1 MAPSTQKQ
9 WTVQGKEGFDSLKY
23 ASDAAIPKIGEND
36 VLVKCTPIRPPE
48 SPSQL
53 C

>member
-23 ASDAAIPKIGEND
+23 ASDAAIPKIAEND
-36 VLVKCTPIRPPE
+36 VLVKCTSPPRPPPIQV
-48 SPSQL
+48 S
-53 C
+53 